1 MTHEN
6 HDDSTESTPRADN
19 PNATTKEIPT
29 VNEITYGW
37 EGGLGNDDV
46 PTLLSEYDLWDLMS
60 ADFLDEHPDI
70 IDLNDLSLLPAQIL
84 ASGSQILPDEDTDAS
99 TEVATSDESTHRSA
113 SRKRRKSSGFEAS
126 YPLKKVPKNA
136 LVGSDSV
143 QMKPIKRMI
152 HYLQE
157 TRDED
162 PNLYDTIYN
171 VVQECELRHRR
182 HENKYRH
189 LPGAIFETLVETIG
203 GPTFR
208 RLYTLSKQFSG
219 DGIHLNG
226 KDADP
231 LATKVD
237 SSNNDTAEVP
247 VHASIRSP
255 LKTAFAYGFQ
265 KAAAMTKEDCARLK
279 EDEESFE
286 KASQECERT
295 VSTMSD
301 KQRNA
306 FWDHFYL

>member
-1 MTHEN
+1 MTHAN
-6 HDDSTESTPRADN
+6 YDDSNESTPRADLLLS
-19 PNATTKEIPT
+19 TTGKDPT
-29 VNEITYGW
+29 MSETTCSW
-37 EGGLGNDDV
+37 EGGMNNDDV
-46 PTLLSEYDLWDLMS
+46 PTLLSDDDLWDLMS

-70 IDLNDLSLLPAQIL
+70 VDLDDLSLLPAQIL
-84 ASGSQILPDEDTDAS
+84 ASGSQIFPDEDTDAS
-99 TEVATSDESTHRSA
+99 MEVATSDSSKKRV
-113 SRKRRKSSGFEAS
+113 SRKRRNLGFEVS

-162 PNLYDTIYN
+162 ANLYATIYN

-182 HENKYRH
+182 NENKYRH

-203 GPTFR
+203 GLTFR
-208 RLYTLSKQFSG
+208 RLYTLSKTFSG
-219 DGIHLNG
+219 DDILFNS
-226 KDADP
+226 KEAEQ
-231 LATKVD
+231 LATK
-237 SSNNDTAEVP
+237 NDPNSDTTEVP
-247 VHASIRSP
+247 VPASIRSP

-265 KAAAMTKEDCARLK
+265 KAAAMTKKDCVRLK

-286 KASQECERT
+286 KASQECEHA
-295 VSTMSD
+295 VSAMSD

-306 FWDHFYL
+306 FWDRFYL

>member
-99 TEVATSDESTHRSA
+99 MEVATSDESTHRSA

-136 LVGSDSV
+136 LVGFDSV
-143 QMKPIKRMI
+143 KMKPIKRMI

-162 PNLYDTIYN
+162 PNLYATIYN

-189 LPGAIFETLVETIG
+189 LPGAIFEILVETIG

-219 DGIHLNG
+219 DCKIQFNNKEAGQ
-226 KDADP
+226 
-231 LATKVD
+231 LAAKVD
-237 SSNNDTAEVP
+237 PKNHPIEVP
-247 VHASIRSP
+247 AHNSIHSP
-255 LKTAFAYGFQ
+255 IKTAFAYGFH
-265 KAAAMTKEDCARLK
+265 KAAGMTEEDRDRLK
-279 EDEESFE
+279 EDEEAFD
-286 KASQECERT
+286 KASQECEQA
-295 VSTMSD
+295 VSSMSD

-306 FWDHFYL
+306 FWDHSHL